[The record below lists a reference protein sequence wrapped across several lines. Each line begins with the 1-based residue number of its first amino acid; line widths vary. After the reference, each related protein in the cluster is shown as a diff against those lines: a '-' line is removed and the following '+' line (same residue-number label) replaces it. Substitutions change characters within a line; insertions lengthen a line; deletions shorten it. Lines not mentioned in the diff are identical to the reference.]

1 MAESK
6 INNALKVA
14 VISKDVTT
22 IDSPD
27 AMGGHYA
34 YIDLTNELNSLL
46 QDYTKAK
53 VVIPIG
59 ATITSDNGDGGLL
72 IPYSVNGDRLR
83 QFALNTNL
91 NATYR
96 CYFAVMY

>member
-6 INNALKVA
+6 INNTLKVA

-22 IDSPD
+22 NNSAN

-34 YIDLTNELNSLL
+34 YVDLANELNSLL
-46 QDYTKAK
+46 QDYHKAK
-53 VVIPIG
+53 VVIPLG
-59 ATITSDNGDGGLL
+59 ATMTSNNGNGGLL
-72 IPYSVNGDRLR
+72 IPYSVNGNALT
-83 QFALNTNL
+83 QFALNANL

-96 CYFAVMY
+96 CYFAVLY